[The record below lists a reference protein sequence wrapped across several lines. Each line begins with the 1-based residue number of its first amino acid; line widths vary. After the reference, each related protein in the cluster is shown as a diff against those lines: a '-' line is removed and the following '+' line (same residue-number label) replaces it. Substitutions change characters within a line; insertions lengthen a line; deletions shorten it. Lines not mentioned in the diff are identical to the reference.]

1 MIRAIIV
8 DDLPLAIASLKSE
21 LEDYFSDEI
30 EIVGTAEGVVE
41 AAKLILRLK
50 PEVVFLDIHMEDGDG
65 FDLLD
70 IINTD
75 GIKVVFTTASQD
87 HALKAFEYA
96 AVDYLLKPVDK
107 NQIERAIQKLD
118 FSKQTGVQEQT
129 TIALSTQDAIR
140 IVEKSR
146 IVRFEAEGNYTKV
159 FLDDGKMIL
168 ISKTLKS
175 FDERV
180 GENFIRVHQSHLIN
194 IDYVEAYVKTEGG
207 YLRMTDQSSIPV
219 AVRKKSY
226 VVSMLSQK

>member
-70 IINTD
+70 IISTD

-118 FSKQTGVQEQT
+118 LSKQTGEQEQT

-226 VVSMLSQK
+226 VISVLSQK